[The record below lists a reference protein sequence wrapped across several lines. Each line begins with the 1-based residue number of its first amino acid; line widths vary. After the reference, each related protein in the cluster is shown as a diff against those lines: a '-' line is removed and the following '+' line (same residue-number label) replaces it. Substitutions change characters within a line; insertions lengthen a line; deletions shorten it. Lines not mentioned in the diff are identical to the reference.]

1 MVGLSLLLLE
11 NGGQCYNKDLNF
23 KLNIADVH
31 NTYIQI
37 YVPILKGI

>member
-23 KLNIADVH
+23 KLNIVYIYLYIH
-31 NTYIQI
+31 NIFE
-37 YVPILKGI
+37 GI